1 MAIINL
7 VMESSYR
14 FADRT
19 HRPEV
24 RFAVRLTPRG
34 GDDRVDGV
42 SDDGVLQARVSAPPV
57 GGAAN
62 TSLIRLLAD
71 ELDVSRTSV
80 RLVAG
85 ATGRH
90 KLVVVEG
97 VSAEERRRRAGRGS
111 SCREGGVL
119 AAARFGAARRQT
131 RGRSRRR

>member
-1 MAIINL
+1 
-7 VMESSYR
+7 MESSYR
-14 FADRT
+14 FTDRT
-19 HRPEV
+19 NRPEV

-71 ELDVSRTSV
+71 ELDVSRSSV

-97 VSAEERRRRAGRGS
+97 VSAEEIA
-111 SCREGGVL
+111 
-119 AAARFGAARRQT
+119 T
-131 RGRSRRR
+131 RWPGLKL